1 MRDVESAA
9 PMHLGSP
16 IPPRERM
23 SRSPCSALPPPES
36 DDGGARSRHENEQ
49 VASLRPE
56 SDERGRLLGVCHTP
70 GMRGALRALF
80 HSRLVTAL
88 MS

>member
-1 MRDVESAA
+1 MRDVKSAV
-9 PMHLGSP
+9 PMHLGSR

-23 SRSPCSALPPPES
+23 SRSPCSTPPPES

-56 SDERGRLLGVCHTP
+56 SAERGRLLGVCQTP
-70 GMRGALRALF
+70 GTRGALRALF
-80 HSRLVTAL
+80 HSRLVMAL